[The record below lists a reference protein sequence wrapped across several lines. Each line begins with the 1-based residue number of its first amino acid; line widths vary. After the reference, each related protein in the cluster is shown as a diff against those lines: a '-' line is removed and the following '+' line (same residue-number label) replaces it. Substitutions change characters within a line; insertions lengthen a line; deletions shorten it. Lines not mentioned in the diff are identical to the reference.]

1 MFRLGVGEV
10 GDLGGGG
17 EQEERVPFRGLQ
29 GLEFWTGSL
38 GKDDDCL
45 EAAGDC

>member
-1 MFRLGVGEV
+1 M

-17 EQEERVPFRGLQ
+17 EQEERVPFRGLE
-29 GLEFWTGSL
+29 GLELWTGSL